1 MGTGQKVR
9 MARVA
14 LAALVLAAVPV
25 LAAAPGQA
33 LASPDSGVVKR
44 EMVRQ
49 LEFLAGV
56 LRTGYAPAEWK
67 KKHFGWELDAQLA
80 KAVARVQESG
90 RPMWTTS
97 FVLVET
103 MALLQHRIGL
113 DAARDFDEELLPAIR
128 VSWVDDD
135 LYRAATERLWRED
148 RRDVS
153 LVDCVSFEFMKR
165 EGLTIAL
172 AIDPDFR
179 EAGFDVLPS
188 R

>member
-1 MGTGQKVR
+1 VSVFVDTSAFYALMVR
-9 MARVA
+9 SETAHEPVRKAFARV
-14 LAALVLAAVPV
+14 
-25 LAAAPGQA
+25 
-33 LASPDSGVVKR
+33 
-44 EMVRQ
+44 
-49 LEFLAGV
+49 
-56 LRTGYAPAEWK
+56 
-67 KKHFGWELDAQLA
+67 LD
-80 KAVARVQESG
+80 SG

-128 VSWVDDD
+128 VTWVDED
-135 LYRAATERLWRED
+135 LYRAGADRLWRED

-165 EGLTIAL
+165 EGLTTAL
-172 AIDPDFR
+172 AVDADFS
-179 EAGFDVLPS
+179 EAGFDVIPVP